1 MLQRY
6 DGREKDSMRRNRFVY
21 KWFSLVINDEEKS
34 MMRERLTQ
42 QFWISR
48 KGSQVIFDELFLI
61 IYFYSQLFV
70 QRNFKLHYVTKRV
83 KFVG

>member
-61 IYFYSQLFV
+61 IYFYSAIICAE
-70 QRNFKLHYVTKRV
+70 
-83 KFVG
+83 KFQVALRYEES